1 MSNTNEQQA
10 FPLAYH
16 LSQTILPGMTLRDY
30 FAAKAI
36 PALIENFALCLDRNG
51 EGFDL
56 NLVGNEGGTP
66 DAIAEDAYAIADAML
81 RARDKK

>member
-1 MSNTNEQQA
+1 MSEEIKDGGPV
-10 FPLAYH
+10 FPADPH
-16 LSQTILPGMTLRDY
+16 AVAGMALRDY

-36 PALIENFALCLDRNG
+36 PALIENFAQCLDSNG

-56 NLVGNEGGTP
+56 SLVGNEGGTP

-81 RARDKK
+81 RARAAK